1 MAKRENQK
9 AKLLALV
16 EIFKHKTDEEH
27 PLTLA
32 EISSHLSAYGISA
45 ERKSLYDDMETLRT
59 FGYDIISVKRKTT
72 GYYLGSRRFELAEL
86 KLLADAV
93 ESSRFITVKK
103 SDELIGKL
111 SGEVSEYEAD
121 TLRREVHIA
130 GRVKTM
136 NESIYYNVDLIHTAI
151 REDKKIRFLYFNWNE
166 KKEKVF
172 RHGSAYYEISPFAL
186 TWDDENYYLIAYDSA
201 SDSVRHYRVDKMSRL
216 SVSETARDGKERFEK
231 FDLADYTYSV
241 FGMYG
246 GEREDVTLLV
256 ANELAGVI
264 IDRFG
269 TSLTFFPAEDGF
281 FTVHVRIAVSPTFLA
296 WVLGF
301 GSRMRVISPDS
312 VKEKI
317 IALAQETLLSYR
329 K

>member
-9 AKLLALV
+9 AKLLALL
-16 EIFKHKTDEEH
+16 EILKRKSDEAH
-27 PLTLA
+27 PLTLSA
-32 EISSHLSAYGISA
+32 IISHLSAYGIRA

-59 FGYDIISVKRKTT
+59 YGYDVVSVKSKTT
-72 GYYLGSRRFELAEL
+72 GYYLGARLFELAEL
-86 KLLADAV
+86 KLLVDAV

-111 SGEVSEYEAD
+111 SAEISEYEAAS
-121 TLRREVHIA
+121 LRREVHIA

-151 REDKKIRFLYFNWNE
+151 REDKKIRFLYFKWNE
-166 KKEKVF
+166 KKEKVL
-172 RHGSAYYEISPFAL
+172 RHDGAFYEISPFAL
-186 TWDDENYYLIAYDSA
+186 TWDDENYYLIAFDSESA
-201 SDSVRHYRVDKMSRL
+201 SVRHYRVDKMMRL
-216 SVSETARDGKERFEK
+216 SVSEHSRDGKDIFER

-246 GEREDVTLLV
+246 GERENVTLLV

-269 TSLTFFPAEDGF
+269 TDVTLFPAENGF
-281 FTVHVRIAVSPTFLA
+281 FTVHLRIAVSPTFLS

-301 GSRMRVISPDS
+301 GKGMRVLAPDT
-312 VKEKI
+312 VRERV
-317 IALAQETLLSYR
+317 IALAKETLLSYR
-329 K
+329 E